1 MFRIPSLLVIPAAA
15 AKAPHDLVLAFAE
28 ARGPNHQAACDSC
41 NTRIAML
48 RSGDGG
54 KTFGA
59 LQELTHADP
68 TATSKDWTV
77 SQRHYHP
84 CFPAPCSWVGNWRW
98 RQGNA
103 VPLFDD
109 GKHSGKPPSVTL
121 VYCHNNNYV
130 LYLRSTDLGKTF
142 APPVN
147 IS

>member
-1 MFRIPSLLVIPAAA
+1 MTPA
-15 AKAPHDLVLAFAE
+15 
-28 ARGPNHQAACDSC
+28 
-41 NTRIAML
+41 
-48 RSGDGG
+48 
-54 KTFGA
+54 
-59 LQELTHADP
+59 
-68 TATSKDWTV
+68 
-77 SQRHYHP
+77 

-121 VYCHNNNYV
+121 VYCHNNNHV

-147 IS
+147 ISQAAHPLGTLYAPNDYFTGPVRSKTPAGLELDDPRHARLRLSHAACPALLRVCSLYGVQTLGPGRRS